1 MRLEFALFVAGEE
14 KPNQAALSPRSSLW
28 FTFLFPI
35 QRPHAYARKKVK
47 RGFATYWILQIRRN
61 RKIPS
66 AKKVIEQEIGR

>member
-47 RGFATYWILQIRRN
+47 RGSPHIGFFRSEEIERSPRL
-61 RKIPS
+61 
-66 AKKVIEQEIGR
+66 KK